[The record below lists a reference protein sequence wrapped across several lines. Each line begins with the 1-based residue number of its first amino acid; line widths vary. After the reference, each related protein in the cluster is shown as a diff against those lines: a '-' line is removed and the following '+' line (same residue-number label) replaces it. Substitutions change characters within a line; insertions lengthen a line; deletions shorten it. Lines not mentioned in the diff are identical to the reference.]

1 MHYEAEM
8 INNKIIEIRQKNK
21 LSQAE
26 FAKILNVS
34 KDRVGRIERG
44 QHKNIDL
51 NLLLTLAEN
60 FDINIHWLIT
70 GQEPGASQSCKTS
83 GNHSA
88 FHEGQECAAQ
98 LICGPQRSYVFL

>member
-1 MHYEAEM
+1 M

-34 KDRVGRIERG
+34 KDNVGRIERG

-51 NLLLTLAEN
+51 NLLLSLAEN

-70 GQEPGASQSCKTS
+70 GQDPEPDQT
-83 GNHSA
+83 
-88 FHEGQECAAQ
+88 EVIELRTEIRILREMLQ
-98 LICGPQRSYVFL
+98 LPSIKKKKHNIR

>member
-1 MHYEAEM
+1 M

-51 NLLLTLAEN
+51 NLLLTLALAN
-60 FDINIHWLIT
+60 NWSLT
-70 GQEPGASQSCKTS
+70 RTRPNR
-83 GNHSA
+83 GN
-88 FHEGQECAAQ
+88 
-98 LICGPQRSYVFL
+98 